1 MYYENSAIRRAVMVG
16 FAPRTRLRSPLDET
30 QSAVRLL
37 TLHSVMRLLNS
48 LVMSYL
54 QIYL

>member
-1 MYYENSAIRRAVMVG
+1 MCYEDSAIRRAVMVG
-16 FAPRTRLRSPLDET
+16 FALRNRLRSLLDET

-37 TLHSVMRLLNS
+37 TLHSVM
-48 LVMSYL
+48 SYL

>member
-1 MYYENSAIRRAVMVG
+1 MCYEDSAIRRVVMVG
-16 FAPRTRLRSPLDET
+16 FALRNRLSSLDQT

-37 TLHSVMRLLNS
+37 TLHYGMF
-48 LVMSYL
+48 YL